1 MVFYFDSGQGNL
13 PFFFGINPGSWHLE
27 PGAGNKPT
35 TGVNLVDQVWTR
47 VMTRAQLHRRDPG
60 WITDYQP
67 TINLL
72 LSAYYHPANR

>member
-13 PFFFGINPGSWHLE
+13 PLFFGINPGSWHLE

-47 VMTRAQLHRRDPG
+47 VMTRCGPG
-60 WITDYQP
+60 
-67 TINLL
+67 
-72 LSAYYHPANR
+72 